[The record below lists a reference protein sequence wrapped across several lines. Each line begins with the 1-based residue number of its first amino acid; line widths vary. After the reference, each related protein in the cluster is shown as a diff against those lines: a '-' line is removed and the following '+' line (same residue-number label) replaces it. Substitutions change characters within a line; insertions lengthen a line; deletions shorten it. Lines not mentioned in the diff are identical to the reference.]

1 MGWVRS
7 RSWGWVNEG
16 VVTDWGGA
24 NERGVAT
31 ELVLAGRGRGHGA
44 GRGQWKGVATAKG
57 RGREAVGG
65 AAVSRGRGHVDRGRS
80 IAEMNES
87 DGAEWSAAQ
96 PRGRAAQGP
105 HRAQPA
111 GSDGPPRASPPP
123 PPRPL
128 CAPPFIDHLQLSP
141 LQEAAHLGFPGQH
154 RLHQLPRRLPL
165 VALRPG
171 PVPLLQAQLPL
182 PAEQQHEAQLR
193 GRSAGRCGPGVGGRR
208 PPRHVTPPT

>member
-1 MGWVRS
+1 MGAWS
-7 RSWGWVNEG
+7 R
-16 VVTDWGGA
+16 TRGGA
-24 NERGVAT
+24 NKRGVAT
-31 ELVLAGRGRGHGA
+31 ELVLTGRGRGHGA
-44 GRGQWKGVATAKG
+44 GAGPMEGRGKSRGVAAKLWAG
-57 RGREAVGG
+57 QPCHG
-65 AAVSRGRGHVDRGRS
+65 GRGHVDRGRS

-96 PRGRAAQGP
+96 PRGRAPQGP
-105 HRAQPA
+105 HGAQPA

-128 CAPPFIDHLQLSP
+128 CAPPLIDHLQLSP

-193 GRSAGRCGPGVGGRR
+193 GRSAGRCGSGVEGRR